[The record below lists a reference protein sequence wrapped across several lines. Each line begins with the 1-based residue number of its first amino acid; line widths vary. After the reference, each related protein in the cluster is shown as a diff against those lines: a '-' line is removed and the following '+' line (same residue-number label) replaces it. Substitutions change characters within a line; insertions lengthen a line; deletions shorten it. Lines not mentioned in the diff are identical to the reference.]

1 MTNIAIIGAG
11 TMGRMHAESCCNL
24 PGVAATW
31 IVDTDLARGA
41 ALGQAV
47 GVRATADLAEAL
59 ADPTLDAVVIAV
71 PTPFHRALTEQ
82 AAAAGKHVFC
92 EKPIA
97 LTVADATAMA
107 AACQRAGVRLMV
119 GHVVRFFPEYVR
131 IHAMLAAGAVGQVG
145 VVRASRLNA
154 YPYAGR
160 AWYSNFD
167 WSGGPILDMMIHDL
181 DTLRWYFGEVVR
193 VYARG
198 LSYSAYRDRAD
209 YALAILRFAN
219 GVIAHVETS
228 WAHTSF
234 RTAIEIAG
242 SDGIIRHASEETA
255 ALRLEQTVP
264 PEAQA
269 GVQVPRG
276 PLAESPYQ
284 TEMRH
289 FAACLADGTPFLTG
303 GDEATRS
310 LALALAVL
318 ESVRTGRTVRFD
330 DGWPNLGQDSTDANA
345 TRTQGR

>member
-1 MTNIAIIGAG
+1 MTNIAIVGAG
-11 TMGRMHAESCCNL
+11 TMGTMHAASCRNL
-24 PGVAATW
+24 PGVDATW
-31 IVDTDLARGA
+31 VVDPDRERAGALAGPLGA
-41 ALGQAV
+41 
-47 GVRATADLAEAL
+47 RAAGDLAEAL
-59 ADPTLDAVVIAV
+59 ADPALDAVVVAV

-97 LTVADATAMA
+97 LTLADAAAMND
-107 AACQRAGVRLMV
+107 ACRRAGVRFMV

-131 IHAMLAAGAVGQVG
+131 IRELLAESAVGHVG
-145 VVRASRLNA
+145 VVRASRVNA

-160 AWYSNFD
+160 AWYSNFA
-167 WSGGPILDMMIHDL
+167 WSGGPIVDMMIHDL
-181 DTLRWYFGEVVR
+181 DTLRWYFGEVER

-198 LSYSAYRDRAD
+198 LSYSPHRTAVD
-209 YALAILRFAN
+209 YALAILRF
-219 GVIAHVETS
+219 GDGTIAHVETS

-242 SDGIIRHASEETA
+242 SDGIIRHSSEETA
-255 ALRLEQTVP
+255 ALRLEQTAP
-264 PEAQA
+264 PDAMA

-284 TEMRH
+284 AELRH
-289 FAACLADGTPFLTG
+289 FVDRLADGAPFLTS

-318 ESVRTGRTVRFD
+318 ESVRTGRAIPFAA
-330 DGWPNLGQDSTDANA
+330 GWPTLEEQTANSQQPPA
-345 TRTQGR
+345 L